1 MILKNSFYSNRWRL
15 TPRRV
20 AFGLA
25 ICMLCLRPMVKPMV
39 GYAQDN
45 NSNGVT
51 SAQVD
56 TATGEGNDDKTTDNA
71 GDVQNPSPTLKQKID
86 AQFGMEFNPARG
98 NFVPPFNDRTA
109 PFFGKP
115 KVGNPYAIEGQEFRP
130 FFPRTDYVESGMA
143 SWYGDDFH
151 GKDTANGGQFN
162 MGLVSAAHRT
172 LPLPAVAVI
181 VNLRT
186 GAAIKLVINDR
197 GPFAKNRILDMS
209 KQAANLIGYY
219 GVGTAP
225 VKVIFLRQET
235 LALWQKMGFAV
246 SQR

>member
-1 MILKNSFYSNRWRL
+1 MAKNIHTTWWQPNWLSL
-15 TPRRV
+15 G
-20 AFGLA
+20 AGLA
-25 ICMLCLRPMVKPMV
+25 IGLLCLQSMA
-39 GYAQDN
+39 GQAAAQDMQDGNATN
-45 NSNGVT
+45 NSSN
-51 SAQVD
+51 SAPV
-56 TATGEGNDDKTTDNA
+56 APAPEGA
-71 GDVQNPSPTLKQKID
+71 GDPAPQTPQTLEQKLE

-98 NFVPPFNDRTA
+98 NFVPSFNERTA
-109 PFFGKP
+109 LFFGKP

-130 FFPRTDYVESGMA
+130 FFPNQDYVESGMA

-186 GAAIKLVINDR
+186 GTAVKLVINDR

-235 LALWQKMGFAV
+235 IALWQKMGRAP
-246 SQR
+246 Q